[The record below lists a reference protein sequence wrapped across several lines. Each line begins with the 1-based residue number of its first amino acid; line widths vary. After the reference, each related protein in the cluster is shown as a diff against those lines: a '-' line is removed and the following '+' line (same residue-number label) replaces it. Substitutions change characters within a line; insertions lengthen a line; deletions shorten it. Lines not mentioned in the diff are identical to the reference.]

1 MCCNT
6 AITMSALQH
15 DDKSGLCPDT
25 PRDRSDF
32 LSRSNQRNRS
42 KLIQVRCTPEEHDMI
57 LKSAD
62 AGGLTVAEYI
72 RRIAL
77 RRRIVPKPDYELFSE
92 LLRLGQLQRE
102 LLRESNGM
110 YREEFTEVINL
121 IKDTLNRVGN
131 SSMRTE

>member
-25 PRDRSDF
+25 PRNRSNF
-32 LSRSNQRNRS
+32 VSRSNQRNRS

-77 RRRIVPKPDYELFSE
+77 RRRIVAKPDFDLFSE
-92 LLRLGQLQRE
+92 LLRLGRLQQK
-102 LLRESNGM
+102 LLIESDGI
-110 YREEFTEVINL
+110 YREEYIEVINQ
-121 IKDTLNRVGN
+121 IKNAINRVGN
-131 SSMRTE
+131 LPMRTK